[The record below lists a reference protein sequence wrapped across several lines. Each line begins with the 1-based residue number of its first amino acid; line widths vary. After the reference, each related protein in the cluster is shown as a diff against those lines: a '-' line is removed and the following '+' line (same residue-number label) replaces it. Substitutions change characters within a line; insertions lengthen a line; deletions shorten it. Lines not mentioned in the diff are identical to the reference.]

1 MRRGSASALF
11 AVALLVLSLAGC
23 AADQT
28 ESQVRTLT
36 RTFFSYLKAGDSVK
50 AATLVEGSGGTMQ
63 PLLRAAEE
71 QQDIIPAYSIKQIRR
86 VDSNTEQVFVEIP
99 GTDTTTT
106 IALVAHRTG
115 EAWRF
120 DSTIQVETRLNT
132 IVRADDQTGSEGS
145 N

>member
-11 AVALLVLSLAGC
+11 AVVLLVLSLVGC

-36 RTFFSYLKAGDSVK
+36 RTFFSYLKAGDSAK
-50 AATLVEGSGGTMQ
+50 AAALVDGGGGTMQ

-71 QQDIIPAYSIKQIRR
+71 QKNLIPSYSIQRIHR
-86 VDSNTEQVFVEIP
+86 VDSNTQQVFVEIP

-106 IALVAHRTG
+106 IALVARRSG
-115 EAWRF
+115 ETWKF

-132 IVRADDQTGSEGS
+132 IVRADDQTGAEAGK
-145 N
+145 

>member
-1 MRRGSASALF
+1 MRRGSATALF
-11 AVALLVLSLAGC
+11 AVVLLVLSLVGC

-28 ESQVRTLT
+28 ENQVRTLT
-36 RTFFSYLKAGDSVK
+36 RTFFSYLKAGDSAK
-50 AATLVEGSGGTMQ
+50 AAALVEGSGGTMQ

-71 QQDIIPAYSIKQIRR
+71 QKDLIPSYSIQRVHR
-86 VDSNTEQVFVEIP
+86 VDSSTEQVFVEIP

-106 IALVAHRTG
+106 IALVAHRNG
-115 EAWRF
+115 ETWRF

-132 IVRADDQTGSEGS
+132 IVRTDDQAGSKSS